1 MSDQEKPGLQV
12 RLEKLGWQFN
22 EKAAMGAQWTKTDP
36 STNVVYDQRT
46 EEWLYDYT
54 AAQADQEMARG
65 RALIEARQEL
75 LEKRQQREGAGPQT
89 PSQ

>member
-1 MSDQEKPGLQV
+1 MIKKNPVYKFVWKSWVGNLMKRPQWERNGQRPIP
-12 RLEKLGWQFN
+12 
-22 EKAAMGAQWTKTDP
+22 AQMWFM
-36 STNVVYDQRT
+36 T